1 MPQLRQNIITGEW
14 VVIAPERAKRP
25 SDFMA
30 VESLKPSHS
39 SINCPFCPD
48 GKAFKNKLTE
58 PESKNIYVIAN
69 NFPAFLEDESVSSSR
84 SYKVEDGFYNLRPA
98 TGGHDVIIIKSHD
111 KQLFDFSPAL
121 WGELF
126 AVAKKRYEH
135 WRTVNNAHYS
145 MLIYNQGPKAGAS
158 VVHPH
163 AQLMASNIIPNQ
175 ISKELRGSQSYFEEN
190 GTCVFCDLIEHE
202 KREKTRVI
210 DETPDFIAFTFYA
223 ARFPFEMWVLPKR
236 HIAHFEEETEPQLA
250 KLGKIM
256 QRLIARY
263 GKLLHQPSI
272 NFFLHDLPNSV
283 EDADY
288 YHWHIE
294 IAPRVA
300 TYGGY
305 ELGSGTVIDVMSPEE
320 AAKFLAKS

>member
-1 MPQLRQNIITGEW
+1 MPQLRQNIVTGEW

-25 SDFMA
+25 SDFVAM
-30 VESLKPSHS
+30 ESLKPSHS
-39 SINCPFCPD
+39 SVNCPFCPS
-48 GKAFKNKLTE
+48 GKAYGQKL
-58 PESKNIYVIAN
+58 PDPKSKNIYVIAN
-69 NFPAFLEDESVSSSR
+69 NFPAFLEDESASSSR

-98 TGGHDVIIIKSHD
+98 TGGHDVIIIKPHD
-111 KQLFDFSPAL
+111 KQLYDFSTEL

-126 AVAKKRYEH
+126 SVAKRRYQH
-135 WRTVNNAHYS
+135 WRSIKSARYS

-158 VVHPH
+158 VFHPH

-175 ISKELRGSQSYFEEN
+175 ISKELHGSQSYFEEN

-223 ARFPFEMWVLPKR
+223 ARFPFEVWLLPKK
-236 HIAHFEEETEPQLA
+236 HLAHFEDTAEALIT
-250 KLGKIM
+250 KLGKM
-256 QRLIARY
+256 MHRLVERY

-294 IAPRVA
+294 LAPRVS

-305 ELGSGTVIDVMSPEE
+305 ELGSGTIIDVMSPEE
-320 AAKFLAKS
+320 AVKYLR